1 MKSLPLHVV
10 LAYFITVNVLG
21 LVLFGIDKWKAKHD
35 KWRISEATLL
45 SVTAIGGSIGAWVGM
60 KVWHHKT
67 MHKKFKYSIP
77 LVMVLQFSLLL
88 FTLYWL
94 NSI

>member
-1 MKSLPLHVV
+1 MKGLPLHVV

-67 MHKKFKYSIP
+67 IHKKFKYGIP

>member
-1 MKSLPLHVV
+1 MKGLPLHVV
-10 LAYFITVNVLG
+10 LAYFITVNVLS

-67 MHKKFKYSIP
+67 MHKKFKYGIP
-77 LVMVLQFSLLL
+77 LVMALQFALLL

>member
-1 MKSLPLHVV
+1 MKGLPLHVV
-10 LAYFITVNVLG
+10 LSYFITVNVLG

-67 MHKKFKYSIP
+67 MHKKFKYGIP
-77 LVMVLQFSLLL
+77 LVMVLQFVLLL

>member
-1 MKSLPLHVV
+1 MKGLPLHVG

-45 SVTAIGGSIGAWVGM
+45 SVTVIGGSIGAWVGM

-67 MHKKFKYSIP
+67 MHKKFKYGIP
-77 LVMVLQFSLLL
+77 LVMVLQFALLL

>member
-1 MKSLPLHVV
+1 MKGLPLHVV

-67 MHKKFKYSIP
+67 MHKKFKYGIP
-77 LVMVLQFSLLL
+77 LVIVLQFALLL
-88 FTLYWL
+88 VTLYWL

>member
-1 MKSLPLHVV
+1 MKGLPLHVV

-45 SVTAIGGSIGAWVGM
+45 SVTIIGGSIGAWVGM

-67 MHKKFKYSIP
+67 MHKKFKYGIP
-77 LVMVLQFSLLL
+77 LVIVLQFALLL

>member
-1 MKSLPLHVV
+1 MKGLPLHVG

-67 MHKKFKYSIP
+67 MHKKFKYGIP
-77 LVMVLQFSLLL
+77 LVMVLQFALLL

>member
-1 MKSLPLHVV
+1 MKGIPLHVV

-67 MHKKFKYSIP
+67 MHKKFKYGIP
-77 LVMVLQFSLLL
+77 LVIVLQFVLLL

>member
-1 MKSLPLHVV
+1 MKGLPLHVV

-21 LVLFGIDKWKAKHD
+21 LILFGIDKWKAKHD

-67 MHKKFKYSIP
+67 MHKKFKYGIP